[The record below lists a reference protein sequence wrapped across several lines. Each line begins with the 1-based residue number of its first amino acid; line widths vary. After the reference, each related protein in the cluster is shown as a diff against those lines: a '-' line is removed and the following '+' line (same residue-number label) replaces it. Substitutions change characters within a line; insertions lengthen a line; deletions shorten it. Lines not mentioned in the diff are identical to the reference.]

1 LSIRIAT
8 LGNIMLDLHSRYRG
22 IDGQSLARRVVDLLK
37 QHDVSTSPSN
47 YEVWITHAAGVHPD
61 LSRAIDAHLA
71 SGSKFTD
78 AVNQALFD
86 RFFSNTRLTV
96 DMVETSETVARE
108 LSGVIATLRE
118 AGDQTGAYADT
129 LQNAATTIERGVDA
143 TDLSGVMASL
153 VAVTREM
160 VANNR
165 QLVTEMASSSRQI
178 EALQTALQNVKVEAL
193 TDGLTGLANRR
204 LLDETL
210 RRRVDELDASAGLCL
225 LMCDIDHFKRFN
237 DTWGHPVGDQVI
249 RFIATVLGQHAHG
262 DILAARYGGEEFALV
277 FPRTHLAKASAIG
290 EAIRQEIGSKRLT
303 RRSTGQVIGAVTIS
317 IGVAQLR
324 RHETVADL
332 IGRADACLYASKRAG
347 RDRITTDAD
356 AALVSAA

>member
-1 LSIRIAT
+1 MS
-8 LGNIMLDLHSRYRG
+8 DPHSRYRG
-22 IDGQSLARRVVDLLK
+22 ADGQSLSRRVVDLLK
-37 QHDVSTSPSN
+37 QHHVPASPPN
-47 YEVWITHAAGVHPD
+47 YEVWINHAAGVHPD
-61 LSRAIDAHLA
+61 LSREIEAHLA
-71 SGSKFTD
+71 SGTPFTD
-78 AVNQALFD
+78 ALNEALFD
-86 RFFSNTRLTV
+86 RFFSDTRLTV
-96 DMVETSETVARE
+96 EMVETSESVARE
-108 LSGVIATLRE
+108 LSGVISALRE

-129 LQNAATTIERGVDA
+129 LQNAVTTIEGGAEA
-143 TDLSGVMASL
+143 TDLRTVMASL

-160 VANNR
+160 VSNNR
-165 QLVTEMASSSRQI
+165 QLVTQMASSSRQV

-193 TDGLTGLANRR
+193 TDALTGLANRR

-210 RRRVDELDASAGLCL
+210 RRRVDELGASDAGLCL

-262 DILAARYGGEEFALV
+262 DILAARYGGEEFSVV
-277 FPRTHLAKASAIG
+277 FPRTHIAQASAIG

-303 RRSTGQVIGAVTIS
+303 RRSTGEVIGAVTIS
-317 IGVAQLR
+317 IGIAQHR
-324 RHETVADL
+324 RAETVADL

-347 RDRITTDAD
+347 RDRTTTDAD